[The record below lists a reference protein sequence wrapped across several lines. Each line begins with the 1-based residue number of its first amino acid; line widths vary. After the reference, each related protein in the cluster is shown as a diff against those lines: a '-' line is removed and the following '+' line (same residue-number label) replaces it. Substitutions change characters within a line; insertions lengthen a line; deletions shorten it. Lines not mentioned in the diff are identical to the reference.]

1 MSSVSR
7 KRRRKGMYVW
17 NTSQDVQSPPSPD
30 AVDLSWSDCP
40 RRDLQVGIWDGSSVP
55 CHVSPC
61 NPSRDVGVSRRWIGY
76 PGTNLRSDKACE
88 VGREVY
94 CYVPTRTAKELMKNP
109 SPCPLTLAGLRTL
122 AREVVEAGMPPL
134 QRMTPEREAYWME
147 KRRLERRARR
157 KANRT
162 AGRRLKRLIRSM
174 EAMELTDPLDSIER
188 VEVPHTD
195 CRQPCQ

>member
-17 NTSQDVQSPPSPD
+17 DTSQDNQSPPSPD
-30 AVDLSWSDCP
+30 APLSWSDCP
-40 RRDLQVGIWDGSSVP
+40 RRDLQQGIWDGSSVL

-61 NPSRDVGVSRRWIGY
+61 NPSRDVGVRRRWIGY
-76 PGTNLRSDKACE
+76 PGNNLRSDRACE

-94 CYVPTRTAKELMKNP
+94 SYVPIRTAKELMEDP

-174 EAMELTDPLDSIER
+174 EAMELTDPPDSTER
-188 VEVPHTD
+188 VEAPHTD
-195 CRQPCQ
+195 CQQPCQ